1 MAESAQPLDDGQQ
14 ILDVTPTP
22 TPTPVSGVIQSV
34 RPPKV
39 VDISNDTQDLLGDA
53 LDELGIQ
60 PSNDAVV
67 VNLDAARAAMLAKE
81 LAAKN
86 KLKPAN
92 EVKASLEKPSFD
104 QNPTPEVPG
113 DISAAE

>member
-1 MAESAQPLDDGQQ
+1 MAELAQPLDDGQQ
-14 ILDVTPTP
+14 NLDVTP

-34 RPPKV
+34 RPPEV
-39 VDISNDTQDLLGDA
+39 MDINNDTQDLLGSA
-53 LDELGIQ
+53 LDELGVE

-67 VNLDAARAAMLAKE
+67 VSLDAARAAMLAKE

-92 EVKASLEKPSFD
+92 EVKASLEKPSFE
-104 QNPTPEVPG
+104 QNPAPEIPN